1 MFGLKSRGEDSSS
14 SPVLSTTNV
23 RLNLIEK
30 ARFRSPHLTSPLS
43 FSLSFSLFLSPLSL
57 SCLSS
62 VSSISLSSPSSLTL
76 SPHSLFLP
84 FCRSSSINETISLLL
99 FFSYSRTHYL
109 FQPPKLS
116 HDFFLSIL
124 SFFQSYLQKIQFLH
138 IHLLSDLFL
147 LCFYFYFSS
156 PLTHFYLK
164 AALLNIT
171 KNPIHSSYL
180 HYTILFLPPLFSL
193 F

>member
-1 MFGLKSRGEDSSS
+1 
-14 SPVLSTTNV
+14 
-23 RLNLIEK
+23 
-30 ARFRSPHLTSPLS
+30 
-43 FSLSFSLFLSPLSL
+43 
-57 SCLSS
+57 
-62 VSSISLSSPSSLTL
+62 
-76 SPHSLFLP
+76 
-84 FCRSSSINETISLLL
+84 
-99 FFSYSRTHYL
+99 
-109 FQPPKLS
+109 
-116 HDFFLSIL
+116 
-124 SFFQSYLQKIQFLH
+124 LQKIQFLH
-138 IHLLSDLFL
+138 VHVQSDLFL